1 MYMRLG
7 KYISFFSVA
16 AIISFCTQAA
26 AQEKWSLQK
35 CIGHAMEYNLQLKQ
49 MQQDKEIAR
58 NNLTQ
63 SKLEYIPSV
72 NASMGHNM
80 SWGRSVNLNDL
91 KIVENKLSQS
101 SSLNL
106 SASMPLFEGFRRK
119 NTIESNKISLQLAQ
133 TNIDALEID
142 ISLSVVRG
150 FLQVLLAKEIEAT
163 ALRSCQAA
171 AEQVEKTATM
181 VEAGSQP
188 YSALLEVKSQLANE
202 NVQLTTARNNTSAA
216 LLELSHIMGITT
228 PQNFDIEVPAS
239 IEEEILPLK
248 EEDILEIFNRTAQ
261 FQPSVRKSEI
271 SLKQS
276 ETQLKIQKG
285 AALPTLSISAG
296 YGTYYSDSQNA
307 AFFTQFNNNRN
318 PSVGL
323 SLSIPIFNNWR
334 NSSAVKNA
342 KANVRK
348 SKFGEEMAHQEL
360 IKQIST
366 AYNDAQGGYEKLKAA
381 KANKEAA
388 YETFNL
394 SNEKFNLGMI
404 DGTDYTT
411 AKNNLLKAE
420 SEYIQCKYQYLFQ
433 KKILDF
439 YKLVPL
445 TL

>member
-1 MYMRLG
+1 MGLR
-7 KYISFFSVA
+7 KYISFLSA
-16 AIISFCTQAA
+16 AALISLCQPAA
-26 AQEKWSLQK
+26 AQEKWSLQM
-35 CIGHAMEYNLQLKQ
+35 CIDHAMEYNLQLKQ
-49 MQQDKEIAR
+49 MQHDKEIAG

-91 KIVENKLSQS
+91 EIVENKLSQS

-119 NTIESNKISLQLAQ
+119 NTIESNKISLELAQ
-133 TNIDALEID
+133 ANIDALEND
-142 ISLSVVRG
+142 ISLAVTRG
-150 FLQVLLAKEIEAT
+150 YLQVLLAKEIEAT
-163 ALRSCQAA
+163 AIRSCQAA
-171 AEQVEKTATM
+171 AEQVEKTAAMTD
-181 VEAGSQP
+181 AGSQP

-202 NVQLTTARNNTSAA
+202 NVQLVAARNNTSAA
-216 LLELSHIMGITT
+216 LLELAHIMGITK
-228 PQNFDIEVPAS
+228 PLEFDVEIPAS
-239 IEEEILPLK
+239 VGDEILPVK
-248 EEDILEIFNRTAQ
+248 EEDIMDIFNNTAQ
-261 FQPSVRKSEI
+261 LQPSVKKSEI
-271 SLKQS
+271 ALQQS

-296 YGTYYSDSQNA
+296 YGTYYSDSQDA

-323 SLSIPIFNNWR
+323 SMSIPIFNNWR

-342 KANVRK
+342 RANVRK
-348 SKFGEEMAHQEL
+348 SKIGEEMAHQEL

-366 AYNDAQGGYEKLKAA
+366 AYNDVLGGYEKLKAA
-381 KANKEAA
+381 QANKEAA
-388 YETFNL
+388 AETF
-394 SNEKFNLGMI
+394 SHTSEKFNLGMI
-404 DGTDYTT
+404 SGTDYTT
-411 AKNNLLKAE
+411 AKNNLLRAE

>member
-1 MYMRLG
+1 MGLR
-7 KYISFFSVA
+7 KYISFFVA
-16 AIISFCTQAA
+16 TTLLAFCLPAA
-26 AQEKWSLQK
+26 AQEKWSLDK

-49 MQQDKEIAR
+49 MQQDKEIAQ
-58 NNLTQ
+58 NNVTQ

-91 KIVENKLSQS
+91 EIVENKLSQS
-101 SSLNL
+101 SSLNI
-106 SASMPLFEGFRRK
+106 SASLPLFEGFRRK
-119 NTIESNKISLQLAQ
+119 NTVESNKISMELAQ
-133 TNIDALEID
+133 ANIEALEND
-142 ISLSVVRG
+142 ISLTVVRS

-202 NVQLTTARNNTSAA
+202 NVQLTTARNNTSAT
-216 LLELSHIMGITT
+216 LLELAHVMGITH
-228 PQNFDIEVPAS
+228 PKDFDIEIPSS
-239 IEEEILPLK
+239 IEDEILPLK
-248 EEDILEIFNRTAQ
+248 SEDVSDIFNRTVQ
-261 FQPSVRKSEI
+261 LQPSVRKSEI
-271 SLKQS
+271 SLQQS
-276 ETQLKIQKG
+276 QTQLKIQKG

-323 SLSIPIFNNWR
+323 SLSIPVFNNWR
-334 NSSAVKNA
+334 NSTAVKNA
-342 KANVRK
+342 RSSVRK
-348 SKFGEEMAHQEL
+348 SEIGQEMAHQEL
-360 IKQIST
+360 LKQIST
-366 AYNDAQGGYEKLKAA
+366 AYNEALGGYEKLMAA
-381 KANKEAA
+381 KANKDAA
-388 YETFNL
+388 GETFNHT
-394 SNEKFNLGMI
+394 SEKFNLGMLS
-404 DGTDYTT
+404 GTDYTA

-420 SEYIQCKYQYLFQ
+420 SEYIQSKYQYLFQ